1 MPAHTETRDLP
12 YTPEQMFD
20 LVAAIERYPEFLP
33 WCTGARIL
41 GREGNVVTADLDI
54 GYGPLHERYTSRVAL
69 DRPRA
74 IDVGYLRG
82 PFRRLENR
90 WEFRPRAGG
99 CSVDFRIDF
108 AFRSRLLDA
117 MMGAVF
123 RRAFTRMVQSFEERA
138 EAVYGAAS
146 SHRKA

>member
-1 MPAHTETRDLP
+1 MPAHAQTRVLP
-12 YTPEQMFD
+12 FTPEQMFD

-41 GREGNVVTADLDI
+41 GRDGNVVTADLVI
-54 GYGPLHERYTSRVAL
+54 GYGPLHERYTSRVTL
-69 DRPRA
+69 DRPRR
-74 IDVGYLRG
+74 IDVGYLHG

-90 WEFRPRAGG
+90 WEFLPHASG
-99 CSVDFRIDF
+99 CTVNFRIDF

-123 RRAFTRMVQSFEERA
+123 RRSFHRMVQSFEGRA
-138 EAVYGAAS
+138 GRVYGAAPDHS
-146 SHRKA
+146 TA